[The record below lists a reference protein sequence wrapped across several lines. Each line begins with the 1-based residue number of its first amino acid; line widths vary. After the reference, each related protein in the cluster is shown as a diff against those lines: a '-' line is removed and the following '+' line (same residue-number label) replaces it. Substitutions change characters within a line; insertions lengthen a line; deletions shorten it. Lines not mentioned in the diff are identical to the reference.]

1 MDDRTIDTIFAGS
14 MENLP
19 PVSSKIVRIFTSS
32 TFTDTT
38 MERNNLMAKCYPRI
52 KDYCREK
59 HGLEFQ
65 VVDMRWGVRDEATDD
80 HMTTELCM
88 REIQNCQR
96 LSMGPNFVVFLGQKY
111 GYRPIP
117 TYILSSEL
125 QLIRDDLASMG
136 VDVTLLDLWY
146 KKDSNAVPPI
156 SILQP
161 ISSILINFNNK
172 RVPKLQAEDQAVWW
186 DTLTKMQ
193 KLFRKGAA
201 SLFAQGKLDK
211 DQTHNYFMSVT
222 EREVINGVLNV
233 KNTKNHCLAYIRYI
247 NNINLQNLK
256 KASLYVDILNR
267 SLDTEAC
274 KLLADLRDVRVP
286 NRIEASNIQKYTIE
300 WIGREGL
307 DVDTH
312 EEYLNHF
319 ITHFY
324 KNIVKLV
331 DRAMRKE
338 DSSAQGQIVTEI
350 LQHLHACNN
359 SVKVFYGREEQLER
373 IERYMLGTSDKPI
386 VLYGEGGCGKT
397 SLLAKSAA
405 LTTNDWFAK
414 VRPICIIRFL
424 GTTPD
429 SSALTPTL
437 ISICQQISYNF
448 MLPFDQIPDDLVPLT
463 AHFKQLLTYAN
474 QQQPLILF
482 LDSVDQLTGAQDS
495 NKVSWLPTR
504 LPPYCK
510 IIVSCAAEETNPV
523 VSQEYYILRRMI
535 DVEENFIEVTA
546 LGEELAMNVIKMW
559 MRTACR
565 DLTNYQ
571 WRLVANAIGKCSL
584 PIFVKLVFAEICR
597 WRSYTR
603 PQDTH
608 LASTVMD
615 SIMMLFERIEK
626 QHGRILVFHALAYI
640 TAAKSG
646 LSESELEDLISLDDR
661 VLDDVY
667 QYHLPPVRRIPP
679 LLWTRIRNDLP
690 NYLSEREADG
700 VNVMNWYHRQFR
712 DTAKERY
719 FKNMNMAIYF
729 HSMIADYYLGIW
741 GGRPK
746 PFKYTEIQRHRF
758 GLTDKEGIADRKVPV
773 QPLVFTNKEGKVTR
787 YNLRKFGELPFHLV
801 RSRRFTDLY
810 ENVLFNYDWL
820 HAKLSSCP
828 LQAVLAD
835 FEDASLNIDDKEAR
849 RELMLVADALRLGGA
864 ILGIYPNMLA
874 AQLIGRLLPEIGGN
888 PNIKMLLEACDKS
901 GPKDSALIPLNH
913 CLHTPGG
920 PLKYSLEGHQ
930 FAVFGFC
937 LTSDYR
943 YMVSISTR
951 FITWDLSTSDLTR
964 DVNPGI
970 EGIMQ
975 QLVLSPDNKWAAAY
989 TNNSQSVLLNMLS
1002 SEFNIIENPFEPTE
1016 PITGLY
1022 LLNKNLFLH
1031 THQKYAEYD
1040 MRGNLQRQEEL
1051 QNVGEGWELLYMEF
1065 SSFENFYAIL
1075 WSGAI
1080 NDTRLML
1087 LTQRE
1092 TVAGGVPPVTLHS
1105 ALTMKKDRSTMYSCS
1120 QDGLYQVSEFVF
1132 ESSEDEAAGTTT
1144 ACWKHVRDLP
1154 RYEND
1159 EKEML
1164 LQLKLDQNDRFL
1176 LASTANGFV
1185 VWDFAT
1191 EEDEGPISAEAIYL
1205 ALPHGVRNISTK
1217 MTQSNSVMISS
1228 KVDYAVAGVRKNLY
1242 VWSVTSRALLKV
1254 LDAHFGRIIQLE
1266 ALTIGAWNSVIT
1278 SSIDRSVKIW
1288 NINNIFEQVHVIDR
1302 HELQIDSIS
1311 LSENGELAVTVTR
1324 GCVGVW
1330 EIRTGRLLSKL
1341 ADSPLGAIV
1350 THAEITPNGRYIVS
1364 SETGKILVWNR
1375 VTEQVLAR
1383 DTQPGIQQINFLE
1396 HGDKYLTVSCPQA
1409 ASGTSAGGGAG
1420 VDDHGIQAHA
1430 IVRSLPDG
1438 AIVFSYDYPVRLVP
1452 GLPFRCAVISADGQH
1467 ILCASTDKNGK
1478 DAIAVFSGAN
1488 GTFLH
1493 KISLRTCNIKEIVSL
1508 LPLPHKPTQVAVL
1521 TNEKGSIMD
1530 IKTKKHVRSIP
1541 KWSGTCTT
1549 DGKFGL
1555 YAPSRGGLELLELKK
1570 GSTVKTFIPKVA
1582 EGVFTVICMFTS
1594 NDEYVLYY
1602 HSGRKTLRVFRTNDA
1617 EMIANYRMQAE
1628 LTAIRSTSDGRSLV
1642 LGTVDGCI
1650 SVLAIADP
1658 KKEEMQQFLK
1668 DLPSRDANWK
1678 KKLAKQKASA
1688 RFKAAMRLAS
1698 ISTRF
1703 GTPIDDDDDEEDD
1716 EAAQNAAG
1724 TGSKVT
1730 PSQGTP
1736 EPAAVTADGEQK

>member
-1 MDDRTIDTIFAGS
+1 MDDRTIDHIFAGS
-14 MENLP
+14 LEHLP

-38 MERNNLMAKCYPRI
+38 MERNTLMAKCYPRI

-117 TYILSSEL
+117 TLILSSEL
-125 QLIRDDLASMG
+125 LLIREELVSMG
-136 VDVTLLDLWY
+136 IDVILLDTWY

-156 SILQP
+156 SVLQP

-172 RVPKLQAEDQAVWW
+172 RVPKLQAEDQAIWW

-193 KLFRKGAA
+193 KLFRKATA
-201 SLFAQGKLDK
+201 SLHAAGKLDK
-211 DQTHNYFMSVT
+211 DQMHNYFMSVT
-222 EREVINGVLNV
+222 EREVINGILNV
-233 KNTKNHCLAYIRYI
+233 KNTKNHCLAYVRYI

-256 KASLYVDILNR
+256 KAGLFVDIINR

-274 KLLADLRDVRVP
+274 KLLANLRDERLP
-286 NRIEASNIQKYTIE
+286 NKIETTNMQKYTVE

-307 DVDTH
+307 DTETH

-319 ITHFY
+319 ISHFY
-324 KNIVKLV
+324 KNIIKLV

-359 SVKVFYGREEQLER
+359 ADKVFYGREEELAH
-373 IERYMLGTSDKPI
+373 IKGYMLGDSEKPL

-397 SLLAKSAA
+397 SLLAKSAS
-405 LTTNDWFAK
+405 LFMKEWFKDAK
-414 VRPICIIRFL
+414 PISIIRFL

-437 ISICQQISYNF
+437 ISICQQISYNY
-448 MLPFDQIPDDLVPLT
+448 MLPFESIPDDLVPLT
-463 AHFKQLLTYAN
+463 AHFKQLLTYASPA
-474 QQQPLILF
+474 QPLTLF
-482 LDSVDQLTGAQDS
+482 LDSVDQLTGAQDA

-504 LPPYCK
+504 IPPNCK
-510 IIVSCAAEETNPV
+510 IIVSCANEESNPT
-523 VSQEYYILRRMI
+523 VSREYHILRRMI
-535 DVEENFIEVTA
+535 DVEENFVEVRA
-546 LGEELAMNVIKMW
+546 LGEELAMNVIRMW
-559 MRTACR
+559 MKTACR
-565 DLTNYQ
+565 DLNNYQ
-571 WRLVANAIGKCSL
+571 WRLVANAIAKCSL

-640 TAAKSG
+640 TASKSG
-646 LSESELEDLISLDDR
+646 LSESEVEDLISLDDR
-661 VLDDVY
+661 VLDDVF

-700 VNVMNWYHRQFR
+700 VSVMNWYHRQFR
-712 DTAKERY
+712 DTARERY
-719 FKNMNMAIYF
+719 FKNMNMAMYF
-729 HSMIADYYLGIW
+729 HSSIADYYLGIW
-741 GGRPK
+741 GGGNPK
-746 PFKYTEIQRHRF
+746 PFKFTEIQRHRF
-758 GLTDKEGIADRKVPV
+758 GLTEKEGSADRKVPV
-773 QPLVFTNKEGKVTR
+773 QPLVFYNKDGKVSR

-835 FEDASLNIDDKEAR
+835 FEDASTNIDDKDAR

-864 ILGIYPNMLA
+864 ILAVYPNMLA
-874 AQLIGRLLPEIGGN
+874 PQLIGRLLPEIGGN
-888 PNIKMLLEACDKS
+888 PNIKMLLHACDRS
-901 GPKDSALIPLNH
+901 GPKDCSLIPLNH

-930 FAVFGFC
+930 FAVFAFV

-975 QLVLSPDNKWAAAY
+975 QLVLSPDNKWAGAY
-989 TNNSQSVLLNMLS
+989 TNNNQSVLLNMLS
-1002 SEFNIIENPFEPTE
+1002 SEFVIIDNPFEAKDQV
-1016 PITGLY
+1016 TGVY
-1022 LLNKNLFLH
+1022 LLNQNLFIH
-1031 THQKYAEYD
+1031 TKLKWARFD
-1040 MRGNLQRQEEL
+1040 MRGNLQEKFDAVNVTEDWEILLMEFYSINEYHVVYWTGQISNEKLRFDTFREEKTIPPVNFHSAMAMNRDRTALYCCSNDNNYQVTAYRLQDEWQEEISL
-1051 QNVGEGWELLYMEF
+1051 
-1065 SSFENFYAIL
+1065 A
-1075 WSGAI
+1075 
-1080 NDTRLML
+1080 
-1087 LTQRE
+1087 
-1092 TVAGGVPPVTLHS
+1092 
-1105 ALTMKKDRSTMYSCS
+1105 
-1120 QDGLYQVSEFVF
+1120 
-1132 ESSEDEAAGTTT
+1132 
-1144 ACWKHVRDLP
+1144 

-1164 LQLKLDQNDRFL
+1164 LQLKLDQHDRML
-1176 LASTANGFV
+1176 LGTAGKGFV
-1185 VWDFAT
+1185 IWDL
-1191 EEDEGPISAEAIYL
+1191 DPDNPISPDALYL
-1205 ALPHGVRNISTK
+1205 ALPHGVRNITTR
-1217 MTQSNSVMISS
+1217 MMQSNSVMVSS
-1228 KVDYAVAGVRKNLY
+1228 QLNYAVAGVRKNLY
-1242 VWSVTSRALLKV
+1242 VWCLESRQLMKI

-1266 ALTIGAWNSVIT
+1266 ALTIGNWNSVIT
-1278 SSIDRSVKIW
+1278 SSIDRSVKVW

-1311 LSENGELAVTVTR
+1311 LSQETDFAVTVTR

-1330 EIRTGRLLSKL
+1330 DIRQGRLLAKL

-1350 THAEITPNGRYIVS
+1350 THSEITPDGRYILS
-1364 SETGKILVWNR
+1364 SETGKILIWNR
-1375 VTEQVLAR
+1375 VSEQVLFR
-1383 DTQPGIQQINFLE
+1383 DDQPGIQQITFLE
-1396 HGDKYLTVSCPQA
+1396 AGEKFLTVSCPNINSTEDQNKL
-1409 ASGTSAGGGAG
+1409 T
-1420 VDDHGIQAHA
+1420 GIAT
-1430 IVRSLPDG
+1430 VRTIPDG
-1438 AIVFSYDYPVRLVP
+1438 QIQFTFDFPVRMIP
-1452 GLPFRCAVISADGQH
+1452 GIPFRCAVITADGAH
-1467 ILCASTDKNGK
+1467 IVVATTDKGNK
-1478 DAIAVFSGAN
+1478 DAIGVYSATNGA
-1488 GTFLH
+1488 H
-1493 KISLRTCNIKEIVSL
+1493 IQKITLKGCNIKEILSL
-1508 LPLPHKPTQVAVL
+1508 VPLPHKPNQVAVIS
-1521 TNEKGSIMD
+1521 TEKGSVID
-1530 IKTKKHVRSIP
+1530 IKTKRHVRSVP
-1541 KWSGTCTT
+1541 KWQGSCTK

-1555 YAPSRGGLELLELKK
+1555 YAPSRGGLELLELRK
-1570 GSTVKTFIPKVA
+1570 GTTVKTFIPKVA
-1582 EGVFTVICMFTS
+1582 EGVFTVICMFTDT
-1594 NDEYVLYY
+1594 DEYVLYY
-1602 HSGRKTLRVFRTNDA
+1602 HSGKKTLRVFRASDT
-1617 EMIANYRMQAE
+1617 EMIANYRLQAE
-1628 LTAIRSTSDGRSLV
+1628 LTAIRSTKDGRGVV
-1642 LGTVDGCI
+1642 LGTVDGCL

-1658 KKEEMQQFLK
+1658 TLPETLEYLK
-1668 DLPSRDANWK
+1668 NLPSRDEEWK
-1678 KKLAKQKASA
+1678 KKLARIKART
-1688 RFKAAMRLAS
+1688 RFKAAIRIAR

-1703 GTPIDDDDDEEDD
+1703 AKHTGDRESVFGDIDTISEFNDD
-1716 EAAQNAAG
+1716 
-1724 TGSKVT
+1724 
-1730 PSQGTP
+1730 
-1736 EPAAVTADGEQK
+1736 